1 MLLAILNSI
10 AIISI
15 ITGIL
20 FFVITYIAFA
30 AEGVNEDVDRVYD
43 ELGQMISAL
52 LDADNSVLLRAVTRW
67 AVFPP
72 MLLAMLATITAY
84 IITRRCE

>member
-1 MLLAILNSI
+1 MIINILNSL

-15 ITGIL
+15 ITGIA
-20 FFVITYIAFA
+20 FFAITYLAFRSK
-30 AEGVNEDVDRVYD
+30 GVNDDVDRVYN
-43 ELGQMISAL
+43 ELGEMISAL
-52 LDADNSVLLRAVTRW
+52 LDADISVLLRAVTRW

-72 MLLAMLATITAY
+72 LLLAMLATITSY